1 MRSGRATPWPLHGL
15 LVGSTAAIAAA
26 LVVPVV
32 RGWEPRAT
40 WIGLLGT
47 AGVAFVG
54 LAGPYVTRLVL
65 RSEHLDDQLREAART
80 FADRLQQV
88 RETTRAK
95 RRGEATRDA
104 ATTARRSFDEARR
117 SLLLLAPEGTDVDR
131 AARRA
136 AQAYDSPDYDEAVRA
151 FLAVAGVGRGRGR
164 VRRRS
169 PERQDVP

>member
-26 LVVPVV
+26 LVAPVV

-40 WIGLLGT
+40 WITLLGT
-47 AGVAFVG
+47 AGVAFIG
-54 LAGPYVTRLVL
+54 LAGPYVTRLVV
-65 RSEHLDDQLREAART
+65 RGEHLDDQRREAART

-95 RRGEATRDA
+95 RRGEATRED
-104 ATTARRSFDEARR
+104 ATTARRLFDEARR
-117 SLLLLAPEGTDVDR
+117 ALLLVAPDGTDLDL

-151 FLAVAGVGRGRGR
+151 FLAVAGIGRRR
-164 VRRRS
+164 VRRRAVQ
-169 PERQDVP
+169 RQEVP